1 MAKLGTPSIVR
12 TDPPTILW
20 GNLPEVK
27 DIRTPKMVLL
37 VQANA
42 LQKITQGGLA
52 CEVATSANGNGI
64 TNVMRIVAPSL
75 GNYSVSLVVVMHEL
89 IVYPC
94 NIQSPFLKNVQ
105 KQCAN
110 EDELE
115 TALKEILQAKKTH
128 KLIIDL
134 LAQIR
139 AENRVVA

>member
-1 MAKLGTPSIVR
+1 MAKVGTPSILR
-12 TDPPTILW
+12 SDPPTILW

-42 LQKITQGGLA
+42 LQKITQGGLD
-52 CEVATSANGNGI
+52 CEVATTACGTGI

-75 GNYSVSLVVVMHEL
+75 GNYSVPLVVVMHKL

-94 NIQSPFLKNVQ
+94 SIESPFLKNEQ
-105 KQCAN
+105 KQCSN

-115 TALKEILQAKKTH
+115 TSLKEILQAKKTH
-128 KLIIDL
+128 KLITDL